1 MVCDCAKLEFVK
13 FLFLISDFVEGNKSL
28 NYCGEM
34 MCAFFSLYF
43 FGSVTCVCCFFFHI
57 IYLLYILCS
66 AELVLPDV

>member
-34 MCAFFSLYF
+34 MCAFFFLVF
-43 FGSVTCVCCFFFHI
+43 FGSAMCVCCFFSYNLFTLH
-57 IYLLYILCS
+57 LMLSRAS
-66 AELVLPDV
+66 AA